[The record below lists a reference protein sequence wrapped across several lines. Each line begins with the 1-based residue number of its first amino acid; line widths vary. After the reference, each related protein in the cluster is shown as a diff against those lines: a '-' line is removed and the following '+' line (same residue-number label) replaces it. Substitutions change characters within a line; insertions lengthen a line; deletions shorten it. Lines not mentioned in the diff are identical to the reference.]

1 MPYPARLID
10 LGGRPYD
17 ESLRYQ
23 QDLVAARQDDAIPD
37 SLVLV
42 EHAHVITLGRAAK
55 AENVLNPGDTPVI
68 PIERGGDVTYHGPG
82 QLVAYPIFKLRE
94 SERDLHAYLRGIEET
109 IIRTV
114 AESGIAAT
122 RIPGKTGVW
131 TCDDPPHKIA
141 SIGIAVK
148 KWVSMHGLALNVNT
162 DLARFAAINPCGL
175 PAEVM
180 TSMAR
185 ETGKDL
191 DFAAVKHVLVRHLG
205 DCLGRT
211 F

>member
-1 MPYPARLID
+1 
-10 LGGRPYD
+10 
-17 ESLRYQ
+17 
-23 QDLVAARQDDAIPD
+23 
-37 SLVLV
+37 
-42 EHAHVITLGRAAK
+42 
-55 AENVLNPGDTPVI
+55 
-68 PIERGGDVTYHGPG
+68 
-82 QLVAYPIFKLRE
+82 VAYPIFLLRE
-94 SERDLHAYLRGIEET
+94 GERDLHAYLRGIEEA

-114 AESGIAAT
+114 AEVGIGAN

-131 TCDDPPHKIA
+131 TGTVPPHKLA

-162 DLARFAAINPCGL
+162 DLSRFAAINPCGM

-185 ETGKDL
+185 ETGRALAMDT
-191 DFAAVKHVLVRHLG
+191 VKQAMVRHLG

>member
-17 ESLRYQ
+17 EALRFQ
-23 QDLVAARQDDAIPD
+23 QDLVAARQGDSIPD
-37 SLVLV
+37 TLVLV
-42 EHAHVITLGRAAK
+42 EHPHVITLGRAAK
-55 AENVLNPGDTPVI
+55 QENVLAPGDTPVI
-68 PIERGGDVTYHGPG
+68 SIERGGDVTYHGPG
-82 QLVAYPIFKLRE
+82 QLVAYPIFLLRDG
-94 SERDLHAYLRGIEET
+94 ERDLHAYLRGIEEA

-114 AESGIAAT
+114 AEVGIMAT

-131 TCDDPPHKIA
+131 TVTNPPHKLA

-162 DLARFAAINPCGL
+162 DLSRFTAINPCGM

-180 TSMAR
+180 TSMER
-185 ETGKDL
+185 ETGQAL
-191 DFAAVKHVLVRHLG
+191 DMDAVKQSMAKQIG
-205 DCLGRT
+205 ECLGRT